1 MSILVTKTN
10 RKTGNSRS
18 GLYITNYEELIRELN
33 RIEPTLVKQ
42 LRKEYRQ
49 IAKPVQSA
57 VKSSIPLNPPTS
69 GVHKKKKQSNVS
81 GFYPRTIPGRLSWGA
96 NSQNKMRPTRSV
108 GIQTVSVGK
117 AKRSIKYNKM
127 KAAAIA
133 RLKVDNAATVMAD
146 LAGTSKKY
154 IDKKKVTR
162 EYDYSRSAT
171 GKRVHRINGQ
181 GRSMIAALDR
191 RKDGGGRSRFVYP
204 AANESIPSMLPK
216 MDSALKR
223 AYNIV
228 NQRMV
233 S

>member
-69 GVHKKKKQSNVS
+69 GVHKKKRQNNVS
-81 GFYPRTIPGRLSWGA
+81 GFYPRTVPGRLTWGA
-96 NSQNKMRPTRSV
+96 NSQNKMRPARSV
-108 GIQTVSVGK
+108 GIQTISAAK
-117 AKRSIKYNKM
+117 ARRNMKYNGM
-127 KAAAIA
+127 KASAIA
-133 RLKVDNAATVMAD
+133 RLKVDSAATVMAD
-146 LAGTSKKY
+146 LAGSSGKY
-154 IDKKKVTR
+154 INKKSVTR

-171 GKRVHRINGQ
+171 GKRIHRINGQ
-181 GRSMIAALDR
+181 GESMIQALDR
-191 RKDGGGRSRFVYP
+191 RRNGQSRSRFVWP
-204 AANESIPSMLPK
+204 AADDAIPSVLPK
-216 MDSALKR
+216 MNSALQR
-223 AYNIV
+223 AYDTV
-228 NQRMV
+228 NRKMA